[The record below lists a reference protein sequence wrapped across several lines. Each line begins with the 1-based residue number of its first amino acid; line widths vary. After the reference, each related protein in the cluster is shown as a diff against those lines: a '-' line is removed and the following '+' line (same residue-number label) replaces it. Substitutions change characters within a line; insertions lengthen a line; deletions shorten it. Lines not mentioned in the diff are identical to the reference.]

1 MSESTRHQLLCEV
14 LRKIL
19 RQAAGDSATAG
30 SDQFVYFDAS
40 DPKRKCAPDGYVK
53 LGVPYHKVY
62 SWKTWKTGVPEL
74 CVEILSPSDTEE
86 KLTLE
91 EKLRRFHTMGVS
103 EVVTFNVDA
112 PKGKR
117 LRAWDLIE
125 GDLVERKIE
134 GERTPCLTLSAW
146 FVIGTSE
153 EIDEDAVLR
162 LSRDP
167 EGRDM
172 IPTPFEIE
180 RAEKM
185 QAEAKAAR
193 LAEEKERLAEE
204 TRRSSAERDAVLAK
218 VAELEAQLRTKER
231 GR

>member
-40 DPKRKCAPDGYVK
+40 NPKRKCAPDGYVK

-86 KLTLE
+86 KLTLD

-112 PKGKR
+112 PKGQR

-125 GDLVERKIE
+125 GDLVERKID
-134 GERTPCLTLSAW
+134 GERTPCLTLSLW

-153 EIDEDAVLR
+153 EVEEDAVLR

-167 EGRDM
+167 EGRDL

-180 RAEKM
+180 RAEK
-185 QAEAKAAR
+185 
-193 LAEEKERLAEE
+193 ERLADETERLTDE
-204 TRRSSAERDAVLAK
+204 TRATVAERDAALAR
-218 VAELEAQLRTKER
+218 VAEFEAQLRTKER
-231 GR
+231 GH